1 MKIVYMGTPDFAVPA
16 LDMLLQSEHQVG
28 YVVSQ
33 PDRARDRG
41 KKVKPTPVKEKAL
54 EYNVPVLQPEKVKE
68 NAEFE
73 NILKEYA
80 PDLIV
85 VAAYGKIIPKSVLDI
100 PKYGCVNIHG
110 SILPRWRG
118 AAPIQRAIME
128 GDKETGVTLMYMA
141 EGLDTGDMIDKVY
154 VTTENKTSEDLH
166 DELAVKGGELLMKR
180 IGDFETGNIN
190 PEKQDDSL
198 TCYAAVLSKKD
209 GLMDFEKTAEK
220 LECEIRGLNPWPG
233 AFTYMNGGI
242 FKIWQAQVLDKNT
255 GEKPGTVVNADE
267 NGVDIATGDGI
278 LRATVI
284 QVPGKKRM
292 NVRDY
297 IRGHKIEKG
306 TLLGEEQ

>member
-16 LDMLLQSEHQVG
+16 LDMLLKSDHQVG

-54 EYNVPVLQPEKVKE
+54 EFDVPVLQPEKIKG
-68 NAEFE
+68 NQEFE
-73 NILKEYA
+73 DTLKEYA

-85 VAAYGKIIPKSVLDI
+85 VAAYGKIIPKSILDL

-118 AAPIQRAIME
+118 AAPIQRSIME

-141 EGLDTGDMIDKVY
+141 EGLDTGDMIDKVF
-154 VTTENKTSEDLH
+154 VPTAGMTSEDMH
-166 DELAVKGGELLMKR
+166 DELAVKGAELLMAKLPE
-180 IGDFETGNIN
+180 FEAGTITA
-190 PEKQDDSL
+190 EKQDEAL
-198 TCYAAVLSKKD
+198 TCYAPMLTKKE
-209 GLMDFEKTAEK
+209 GIMDFSKPAWK

-233 AFTYMNGGI
+233 AFTYMNGEI
-242 FKIWQAQVLDKNT
+242 FKIWEAKVVEKNVE
-255 GEKPGTVVNADE
+255 GPVGSVVNADQE
-267 NGVDIATGDGI
+267 GIDIVTGEGL

-306 TLLGEEQ
+306 TQLGQQD

>member
-16 LDMLLQSEHQVG
+16 LDMLLKSNHQVG

-41 KKVKPTPVKEKAL
+41 KKIKPTPVKEKAM
-54 EYNVPVLQPEKVKE
+54 EFNVPVLQPEKIKGNE
-68 NAEFE
+68 EFE
-73 NILKEYA
+73 AVLREYA
-80 PDLIV
+80 PDLVV
-85 VAAYGKIIPKSVLDI
+85 VAAYGKIIPKSILDI

-141 EGLDTGDMIDKVY
+141 EGLDTGDMIDKVF
-154 VTTENKTSEDLH
+154 VSTENKTSEDLH
-166 DELAVKGGELLMKR
+166 DELSVKGAELLMSR
-180 IGDFETGNIN
+180 IDDFEKGAIKA
-190 PEKQDDSL
+190 EVQDDAL
-198 TCYAAVLSKKD
+198 TCYAPVLSKKE
-209 GLMDFEKTAEK
+209 GLMDFSKAAWK
-220 LECEIRGLNPWPG
+220 LECEIRGLDPWPG
-233 AFTYMNGGI
+233 AFTYMNGEV
-242 FKIWQAQVLDKNT
+242 FKIWQASVVDKDSKEKVGTIVSASQDGIDIVT
-255 GEKPGTVVNADE
+255 GE
-267 NGVDIATGDGI
+267 GI

-297 IRGHKIEKG
+297 MRGHKIQEG
-306 TLLGEEQ
+306 TVLGEK